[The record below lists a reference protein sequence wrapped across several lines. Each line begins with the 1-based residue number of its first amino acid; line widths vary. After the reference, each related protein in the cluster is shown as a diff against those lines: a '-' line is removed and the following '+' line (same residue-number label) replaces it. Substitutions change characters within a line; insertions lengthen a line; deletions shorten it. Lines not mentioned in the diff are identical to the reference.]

1 MSDRHDVPGNG
12 VAVVGLAHRLPP
24 GEGPD
29 ALPGEEAGEPCEPAL
44 VALTRE
50 ELAPL
55 AHQVTDDTAVFLC
68 GDARAQA
75 HLLPSLLG
83 DLAHHPAEQDEAP
96 SLDRAVRHACTTLLT
111 GTATR
116 AVIVGIW
123 PPQHPQESGEFGTR
137 NHPEAD
143 TGAVLVLKTEA
154 RARADGDPV
163 LCLLHDGALPEPTDP
178 HHTEAPPTDG
188 TPPPEARA
196 AALAETVRRL
206 DRGAHDRP
214 RAARD
219 GGRGTQD
226 GENGESEVTVA
237 VQPHRSH
244 QPDAPRPRPGAAR
257 PAAPHGTAFLFSGQ
271 GSQRHAMGRQ
281 LHRTQPAFRQAFD
294 EACSHLDPGLE
305 TPLATLLFADAGHP
319 LLHRTDHTQAALFA
333 LEVALYRLVEG
344 RGLRPDH
351 LIGHSIGELAAAH
364 VAGVLSL
371 QDACAL
377 VSARGRLMQALPE
390 GGAMVAVQAT
400 EDEVRAQLADADG
413 AHRTVGIAAVNGPSS
428 VVLSGAAQPVRDLA
442 AHWSR
447 AGRKTSRLRVSHAF
461 HSPHMDPMLADFRR
475 VAEALTF
482 HPPGIPVVSNVTGDL
497 ARPEDLITPDYWVQH
512 VRRPVRFLDG
522 IRTLHAAGVRTFLEL
537 GPDATLTPLVRDC
550 LPDDAQ
556 ATVVPA
562 LRRDRD
568 EPTTFDAALA
578 RCRRPHDDAAPPTD
592 PPRTDA
598 RHLAALTTPEQ
609 HRTLLD
615 LVRTEVARAL
625 QTVPAQQ
632 IADDGPFTDLGVG
645 SLTAVEIRDALTA
658 ATGTR
663 LPSTLLFDHPTPRAL
678 AHHLHRELLGA
689 TDPHADHDPTGDP
702 AGDPDEPLAIVA
714 MSCRLPGGVHT
725 PEDLWELVR
734 TGGDAITGF
743 PEDRGWDTTRLFHP
757 DPERPGTSHTR
768 HGGFLHDAAEF
779 DPGLFGIS
787 PREALA
793 MDPQQRL
800 LLELSWEALER
811 AGIDPTSLRGSR
823 TGVFAGTNGQDYGT
837 LLLGAPDDL
846 EGYRGTGSAASVV
859 SGRIAYTFGLEGP
872 AVTVDTACSSSLV
885 ALHLAAQS
893 LRAGDCA
900 LALVGGVTVMAT
912 PAKFVVFSRQR
923 GLAADGRCKSFAE
936 AADGTGW
943 SEGAGVLLVE
953 RLADARRRGHPVLA
967 VVRGSAV
974 NQDGASNGLTAPN
987 GPAQQ
992 RVIRAALANARLTA
1006 ADVDTVEAHG
1016 TGTRLGDPIEA
1027 QALLATY
1034 GRDRPAERP
1043 LWLGSLKSNLGHTQA
1058 AAGVAGVI
1066 KMVLAMHHGLLP
1078 GTLHLDRPTPHVDWE
1093 TGAVEL
1099 LTEARPWPET
1109 GRSRRA
1115 AISSF
1120 GVSGTNAH
1128 VVVEQAPQEG
1138 RSAADGA
1145 TSPAEP
1151 VTAPAALPWLV
1162 SAATPAGLRDQAR
1175 RLHEHL
1181 TAHPQLTP
1189 ADVGLSLA
1197 TTRAQLDQRA
1207 AVVGADRD
1215 ALLAGLA
1222 ALARDEPA
1230 AGVVRAPS
1238 APAGRGRLGVLFTGQ
1253 GAQRLDMGRALHAR
1267 FPAFADAF
1275 DRACDLLERALGAP
1289 LRPVLWGTDQD
1300 LLNQTVHAQAGL
1312 FAVEVALFR
1321 LLESFK
1327 IAPDALIGHS
1337 IGELAAAHAAG
1348 VLSLEDACTLVA
1360 ARGRLMQALPQGG
1373 AMLAVQ
1379 AREEEIAEL
1388 LGGPVSL
1395 AAVNGP
1401 ESVVV
1406 SGDADAVE
1414 VVREWARAHG
1424 RKSNRLRVSHAFHSR
1439 HMDGMLDQ
1447 FAAVAAQLTYHA
1459 PRIPVI
1465 STLTGELAGERELC
1479 SPAYWVRQVREA
1491 VRFADAVRTAAA
1503 QGVTRFVEVGPDSVL
1518 AALAD
1523 TTLAG
1528 SEPAAL
1534 CAAAQRADRDPE
1546 LALITA
1552 LARLHTHGAD
1562 VTWAPLFPGARPVA
1576 LPTYAFQRQ
1585 RYWLDAPPP
1594 SPTTAPADTADHHFW
1609 DAVTGEDWDTLRT
1622 ALGLDDAASL
1632 SAAHTALTT
1641 WRRAQDTRATLDR
1654 WRYRIR
1660 WTPIAG
1666 PNDTQLNGTW
1676 LLVQPSTDAVA
1687 DAVAA
1692 ALTTAGAHVVRVPVD
1707 GVHDRAEL
1715 GCLLTA
1721 ALAAAHEP
1729 TAVVTTLATDP
1740 RPHPHHPSLPLGT
1753 AGLTALLQAL
1763 TDLDI
1768 DAPLWSLTQGAVH
1781 ATSTDRLDAPV
1792 QALAWGLGTVAALE
1806 HPRQWGGTIDLP
1818 PVLDERAAERLC
1830 AVLSGHT
1837 GEDQVAIRDMG
1848 LLARRLVRT
1857 PRDAATQPHP
1867 TRRDLSGTTLIT
1879 GGTGALG
1886 ADVARRLA
1894 HEGAAHLLLT
1904 SRRGPDAPGARELRA
1919 ELTALGADVT
1929 LVACDAADRAALAA
1943 LLDTVPADRPLRT
1956 VVHAAG
1962 TLADGTLQTLTP
1974 ERFATVLDAKTAAA
1988 HHLHELTRHLDLDA
2002 FVLFSSDTGTL
2013 GSAGQ
2018 ANYAAANAG
2027 LDALAQHRRAHGL
2040 PATSLAWGPWGA
2052 HGMAARGAAHDRLRL
2067 RGLGAMPPP
2076 LALDALFQA
2085 LDDDETLLTIAD
2097 IQWERFAAAF
2107 TAARPSPLLSALP
2120 EAARNT
2126 ADTTRTTPDA
2136 DSPASRLAGLPAAE
2150 RRHAL
2155 TETVR
2160 THAASVLG
2168 HADRDAVSANRPFKE
2183 LGCDSLTAVELA
2195 NALGAATGVRLPATA
2210 VFDYPTPRALAEH
2223 LATTLFPDTQAP
2235 DATAPATDGS
2245 PAADEPV
2252 AIIGMACRFPGGI
2265 RTTEEFWTFLTEG
2278 RDAIDD
2284 FPADRGWDV
2293 DALYDPDPHA
2303 PGKSSVRTGG
2313 FLHDAAEF
2321 DPAFFGISPREAT
2334 AMDPQQRLLLETS
2347 WEAIE
2352 RAGIDPTSL
2361 RGSRTGVY
2369 VGINTH
2375 DYAELLLDAGDDL
2388 ESFRGTGTAFSVMS
2402 GRVAYTLGLEGA
2414 AVSVDTACSA
2424 SLVALHSAAQALRAG
2439 ECTLAL
2445 TGGATIM
2452 ATPRRFV
2459 ELSRQGALS
2468 GDGRC
2473 RAFAD
2478 GADGTGFAEGIGML
2492 LVERLSD
2499 ARRNGHRV
2507 LAVMRGSAVNQ
2518 DGASNGLTAPNGPSQ
2533 QRVIRQALANAR
2545 LSPGDVDVVEAHGT
2559 GTKLGDPIEAQA
2571 LLATYGQDR
2580 DADRPLLLGSVKSN
2594 IGHTQAAAGVAGV
2607 IKMVEAMRHGVLP
2620 KTLHVGAP
2628 SPHVD
2633 WSTGAVELATENQP
2647 WPESGRVRRAGV
2659 SSFGISGTNAHVILE
2674 QAPAPVVESVEVE
2687 PGRSGVGVG
2696 PVAWVVSGKSEAG
2709 LRAQALRLRDFVA
2722 ERPELEPVDV
2732 AFSLA
2737 SSRAVLEHRAVV
2749 VGADREALLAGV
2761 GSVATGDPA
2770 GGVVT
2775 GSGLDA
2781 GSGAVLVFPG
2791 QGSQWVGMAAEL
2803 LDSSEA
2809 FASRWAEC
2817 ERALASFVEW
2827 SLTEV
2832 ARSAD
2837 PAVLERVDV
2846 VQPLLWAVMVC
2857 LAEVWRAAGVEPAA
2871 VIGHSQGE
2879 IAAAVVAGALSVE
2892 DGARVVALR
2901 SQAITALSGAGGM
2914 LSVPL
2919 PAAEVEAV
2927 LTGYEGLGVAAVNG
2941 PSVTVVSGDAAAL
2954 DAVQAA
2960 WEAEGVR
2967 VRRVPVDYAS
2977 HSPHVEALRDRIL
2990 ADLTPLTP
2998 AASTIGFFS
3007 TLTGELT
3014 DTAGLDA
3021 GYWYRNLRQTVRFE
3035 DAVRAA
3041 VAAGHTVFIEA
3052 SAHPVL
3058 TVGVEQTLD
3067 AVDATGAAFGT
3078 LRRDHG
3084 DMAQLLTA
3092 LGQAHLHGLSVA
3104 WDEVLA
3110 SYRPRRVELP
3120 TYAFQRQRYWPKAVV
3135 RVSGD
3140 VQGLGLGS
3148 AGHPLLGAAVTL
3160 ADSEQVVLT
3169 GRLALSTHPWLAD
3182 HAVMGTV
3189 VLPGAAFLELAVS
3202 AGEQVGRGAVEELI
3216 LEKPL
3221 RLAAS
3226 GGVQVQVSVQAPDEG
3241 GRRSLAI
3248 HSRREAE
3255 ADGVWTRHATGV
3267 LAEASVA
3274 PSPTGLDIWP
3284 PSGARPVE
3292 TDGFYER
3299 LLGMGY
3305 EYGPAFRGV
3314 RAAWERD
3321 EELFVEV
3328 QLPEEMRPLAGE
3340 FGLHPALL
3348 DSALQSLRL
3357 ASFAEQPAP
3366 GHVRMPF
3373 SWSGVSLHAA
3383 GAATM
3388 RVRIAPAESP
3398 EAVTLT
3404 LADATGAPLA
3414 TVDALVSK
3422 SVSAGQ
3428 IGEAGAGDDLLS
3440 VEWVPVAAQRGSGAF
3455 GGVGAPDGPGAPD
3468 WAGLGKL
3475 QGPGG
3480 CHAGL
3485 AALGAALDAEAPV
3498 PDAVVVELADV
3509 CAADATPRAHVR
3521 AVWELVR
3528 AWLADERF
3536 AASRLVVVTRGAVG
3550 ATAADRVD
3558 GLAQAGAWGLLRSA
3572 RSEHPGRFALVDLDE
3587 PDELDVPAAFSE
3599 SLPAAL
3605 AVVASG
3611 EPQVAVRDGVP
3622 LVPRLAR
3629 DATPAQAKA
3638 VPAQA
3643 KAVAAGEGL
3652 LSPFPSGGTVLITGG
3667 TGTLGRLVARHLVL
3681 QYGVRELLLTSR
3693 RGPEAPDA
3701 QELAAELGELGARAE
3716 IRACDAADRDA
3727 LAEVL
3732 AGIPEGRPLRAV
3744 LHAAGVLDDGVIEA
3758 LTPER
3763 LETVLSPKADAAL
3776 NLHELTQHHDLT
3788 AFVLFSSAAGVFG
3801 NAGQASY
3808 AAGNAFLDALA
3819 QHRRSR
3825 GLPGTSLA
3833 WGLWAE
3839 ASGMT
3844 GHLAAADD
3852 QRMARRGALPIS
3864 TEGALAFLDAAL
3876 TRTTTGALALPV
3888 RLDLNALRAHAT
3900 DGSVPEVLGA
3910 LARGLVR
3917 PAVSRGRGA
3926 PGTGDPAGTPGAA
3939 GTSLAERLAGLPA
3952 EEIDRLLLDV
3962 VCGHVATVVGYA
3974 TPDAVQPNRPL
3985 KDLGFDSLM
3994 AVELRNR
4001 LNAATALR
4009 LPSTLVFDYPTP
4021 TAIAKLLQCELVT
4034 DPAAAP
4040 GAAATPLDG
4049 ELDRLEAVL
4058 AAKGD
4063 ADDGRQRIVARL
4075 EAMLA
4080 KWQDVADA
4088 GLDEDPDDVTDR
4100 LDAATDEEIFAF
4112 IDTEL
4117 GS

>member
-12 VAVVGLAHRLPP
+12 VVVVGLAHRFPPAEEPDTLP
-24 GEGPD
+24 
-29 ALPGEEAGEPCEPAL
+29 AEEAGEPYEPVL

-50 ELAPL
+50 ALAPL
-55 AHQVTDDTAVFLC
+55 AHQVGDDTAVFLC
-68 GDARAQA
+68 GDARRQV
-75 HLLPSLLG
+75 HLLSPLLG
-83 DLAHHPAEQDEAP
+83 DLTCHPAGQDEAP
-96 SLDRAVRHACTTLLT
+96 SLDRAVRHACTMLLT
-111 GTATR
+111 RTAKR

-123 PPQHPQESGEFGTR
+123 PPQHPDGTGEFGSR
-137 NHPEAD
+137 YRPGAD
-143 TGAVLVLKTEA
+143 AGAVLVLKTEA

-178 HHTEAPPTDG
+178 HHTEAYPA
-188 TPPPEARA
+188 PEART

-206 DRGAHDRP
+206 DRGAHGRP
-214 RAARD
+214 PAPRD
-219 GGRGTQD
+219 GGRGTPD
-226 GENGESEVTVA
+226 GENGEIEVTAA

-244 QPDAPRPRPGAAR
+244 EPDAPRPTT
-257 PAAPHGTAFLFSGQ
+257 PHGTAFLFSGQ

-294 EACSHLDPGLE
+294 EACGHLDPGLDI
-305 TPLATLLFADAGHP
+305 PLATLLFADDHHP
-319 LLHRTDHTQAALFA
+319 LLHRTDHAQAALFA
-333 LEVALYRLVEG
+333 LEVALYRLVES
-344 RGLRPDH
+344 RGPRPDH
-351 LIGHSIGELAAAH
+351 LIGHSVGELAAAH

-413 AHRTVGIAAVNGPSS
+413 THHTVDIAAVNGPSS
-428 VVLSGAAQPVRDLA
+428 VVLSGDAQPVQDLA

-461 HSPHMDPMLADFRR
+461 HSPHMDPMLAEFRR

-497 ARPEDLITPDYWVQH
+497 ARPEDLTTPDYWVRH

-550 LPDDAQ
+550 LPDDAP

-568 EPTTFDAALA
+568 EPTTLDAALA
-578 RCRRPHDDAAPPTD
+578 RCRRPLDDEPPAG
-592 PPRTDA
+592 PPATDA
-598 RHLAALTTPEQ
+598 RQLATLTVPEQ
-609 HRTLLD
+609 HRALLD

-625 QTVPAQQ
+625 DTVPVQQ

-678 AHHLHRELLGA
+678 AHHLHHELLGG
-689 TDPHADHDPTGDP
+689 TDPHVDHDPTDDT

-734 TGGDAITGF
+734 AGGDAITGF
-743 PEDRGWDTTRLFHP
+743 PEDRGWDTTRLFHS

-768 HGGFLHDAAEF
+768 HGGFLHAAAEF

-893 LRAGDCA
+893 LRAGDCS

-923 GLAADGRCKSFAE
+923 GLAADGRCKSFAD

-967 VVRGSAV
+967 VVRGSAI

-1034 GRDRPAERP
+1034 GQDRPAERP

-1078 GTLHLDRPTPHVDWE
+1078 ETLHLDRPTSHVDWE
-1093 TGAVEL
+1093 SGAVEL

-1128 VVVEQAPQEG
+1128 VVLEQAPGEG
-1138 RSAADGA
+1138 WAAAGDT
-1145 TSPAEP
+1145 TSPSAP

-1181 TAHPQLTP
+1181 TAHPQLAS
-1189 ADVGLSLA
+1189 ADAGLALA
-1197 TTRAQLDQRA
+1197 TTRAQLDSRA
-1207 AVVGADRD
+1207 VVVGADRD

-1230 AGVVRAPS
+1230 AGVVH
-1238 APAGRGRLGVLFTGQ
+1238 APATAGGHGRLGVLFTGQ

-1267 FPAFADAF
+1267 FPVFADAF
-1275 DRACDLLERALGAP
+1275 DRACDLLERALDAP

-1321 LLESFK
+1321 LVESFG
-1327 IAPDALIGHS
+1327 ITPDALIGHS
-1337 IGELAAAHAAG
+1337 IGELAAAHVAG
-1348 VLSLEDACTLVA
+1348 VLSLADACTLVA
-1360 ARGRLMQALPQGG
+1360 ARGRLMQALPPGG

-1379 AREEEIAEL
+1379 AREDEIAEL
-1388 LGGPVSL
+1388 LGGSVSL

-1414 VVREWARAHG
+1414 TVREWAQAHG
-1424 RKSNRLRVSHAFHSR
+1424 RKSNRLRVSHAFHSHR
-1439 HMDGMLDQ
+1439 MDGMLDQ
-1447 FAAVAAQLTYHA
+1447 FAAVAEQLTYRA

-1465 STLTGELAGERELC
+1465 STLTGEPAGERELC

-1518 AALAD
+1518 TALAD

-1528 SEPAAL
+1528 SAPDAL

-1546 LALITA
+1546 LTLITA
-1552 LARLHTHGAD
+1552 LARLHTHGTD

-1585 RYWLDAPPP
+1585 RYWLDAPTP
-1594 SPTTAPADTADHHFW
+1594 SPATTPADTADHHFW

-1622 ALGLDDAASL
+1622 ALGLDDVTSL
-1632 SAAHTALTT
+1632 SAARTALTT
-1641 WRRAQDTRATLDR
+1641 WRQAQDTRATLDR

-1660 WTPIAG
+1660 WTPLAG
-1666 PNDTQLNGTW
+1666 PNDTRLTGTW
-1676 LLVQPSTDAVA
+1676 LLVQPPGDGATDAVA
-1687 DAVAA
+1687 DAVAD

-1707 GVHDRAEL
+1707 GAHDRAAL
-1715 GCLLTA
+1715 VCLLTA
-1721 ALAAAHEP
+1721 ALDGADEP
-1729 TAVVTTLATDP
+1729 TAVVTTLATDL
-1740 RPHPHHPSLPLGT
+1740 RPHPRHPSLPLGT

-1781 ATSTDRLDAPV
+1781 ATSADPLDAPA

-1818 PVLDERAAERLC
+1818 PALDARASQRLC

-1867 TRRDLSGTTLIT
+1867 ARRDLSGTTLIT

-1894 HEGAAHLLLT
+1894 QEGAAHLLLT

-1962 TLADGTLQTLTP
+1962 TLADGTLQSLTP
-1974 ERFATVLDAKTAAA
+1974 ERFAAVLDAKTAAA

-2027 LDALAQHRRAHGL
+2027 LDALAQHRRARGL

-2067 RGLGAMPPP
+2067 RGLGAMLPQ

-2126 ADTTRTTPDA
+2126 VGTTRTATDA
-2136 DSPASRLAGLPAAE
+2136 DSPTGRLAGLPAAE

-2168 HADRDAVSANRPFKE
+2168 HADRDAVVANRPFKE

-2235 DATAPATDGS
+2235 DTAAPATDGI

-2293 DALYDPDPHA
+2293 DALYDPDPNA

-2321 DPAFFGISPREAT
+2321 DSEFFGISPREAT

-2478 GADGTGFAEGIGML
+2478 GADGTGFAEGVGML

-2545 LSPGDVDVVEAHGT
+2545 LSAADVDVVEAHGT
-2559 GTKLGDPIEAQA
+2559 GTRLGDPIEAQA

-2580 DADRPLLLGSVKSN
+2580 DAGRPLLLGSVKSN

-2607 IKMVEAMRHGVLP
+2607 IKIVEAMRHGVLP
-2620 KTLHVGAP
+2620 KTLHVDAP

-2633 WSTGAVELATENQP
+2633 WTTGAVELATENQP
-2647 WPESGRVRRAGV
+2647 WPESDRVRRAGV

-2674 QAPAPVVESVEVE
+2674 QAPAVGSGEVE
-2687 PGRSGVGVG
+2687 PERSDAG
-2696 PVAWVVSGKSEAG
+2696 PVAWVLSGKSEAG
-2709 LRAQALRLRDFVA
+2709 LRAQAERLQEFVA
-2722 ERPELEPVDV
+2722 GRPGLAPVDV
-2732 AFSLA
+2732 ALSLV

-2749 VGADREALLAGV
+2749 VGADREVLLAGV
-2761 GSVATGDPA
+2761 GSVAVGEPA
-2770 GGVVT
+2770 AGVVT
-2775 GSGLDA
+2775 GTGLGV

-2791 QGSQWVGMAAEL
+2791 QGSQWVGMAAGL

-2817 ERALASFVEW
+2817 EGALAPFVDW

-2832 ARSAD
+2832 ARSTD

-2919 PAAEVEAV
+2919 PAAEVESV
-2927 LTGYEGLGVAAVNG
+2927 LAGYEGLGVAAVNG
-2941 PSVTVVSGDAAAL
+2941 PAVTVVSGDAAAL

-2977 HSPHVEALRDRIL
+2977 HSPHVEAIRDRIL
-2990 ADLTPLTP
+2990 ADLAPTTPT
-2998 AASTIGFFS
+2998 ATSVGFFS
-3007 TLTGELT
+3007 TLTGEVIDAT
-3014 DTAGLDA
+3014 HLDA

-3035 DAVRAA
+3035 DAIRAA

-3058 TVGVEQTLD
+3058 TVGVEQSLD
-3067 AVDATGAAFGT
+3067 AADVTGAAFGT

-3084 DMAQLLTA
+3084 DAAQLLTS
-3092 LGQAHLHGLSVA
+3092 LGQAHLHGLPVA
-3104 WDEVLA
+3104 WDVVFA
-3110 SYRPRRVELP
+3110 SHRPRRVELP

-3140 VQGLGLGS
+3140 VQGLGLGA

-3202 AGEQVGRGAVEELI
+3202 AGEQVGYGSVEELI

-3221 RLAAS
+3221 RLTES
-3226 GGVQVQVSVQAPDEG
+3226 GGVQVQVSVQAPEEG
-3241 GRRSLAI
+3241 GRRSLVI
-3248 HSRREAE
+3248 HSRREGE

-3267 LAEASVA
+3267 LAEATAA

-3292 TDGFYER
+3292 TGGFYER

-3340 FGLHPALL
+3340 FALHPALL

-3366 GHVRMPF
+3366 GQVRMPF

-3383 GAATM
+3383 RAATM

-3428 IGEAGAGDDLLS
+3428 IGEAGAGDGLLS
-3440 VEWVPVAAQRGSGAF
+3440 VAWVPVAARRGSGAF
-3455 GGVGAPDGPGAPD
+3455 GGVGAPDGSRAPD

-3480 CHAGL
+3480 CHADL
-3485 AALGAALDAEAPV
+3485 AALGAALDAGAPV
-3498 PDAVVVELADV
+3498 PDAVAVELADV
-3509 CAADATPRAHVR
+3509 CAADATPRAQVR

-3528 AWLADERF
+3528 AWLADERV

-3550 ATAADRVD
+3550 ATAGDRVD

-3605 AVVASG
+3605 AVVAAG

-3629 DATPAQAKA
+3629 DATPSQTTAAPA
-3638 VPAQA
+3638 RTTGVPAQPT
-3643 KAVAAGEGL
+3643 AVAVGEGPR
-3652 LSPFPSGGTVLITGG
+3652 SPFPPDGTVLITGG
-3667 TGTLGRLVARHLVL
+3667 TGTLGRLIARHLVV
-3681 QYGVRELLLTSR
+3681 QHGVRDLLLTSR
-3693 RGPEAPDA
+3693 RGPAAPGA
-3701 QELAAELGELGARAE
+3701 RELAAELTELGARAE

-3727 LAEVL
+3727 LAGAL
-3732 AGIPEGRPLRAV
+3732 AGIPDDRPLRAV

-3763 LETVLSPKADAAL
+3763 LETVLRPKADAAL

-3819 QHRRSR
+3819 QHRRAR

-3876 TRTTTGALALPV
+3876 TRTTGALVLPV
-3888 RLDLNALRAHAT
+3888 RLDLNALRVHAT

-3917 PAVSRGRGA
+3917 PAASRGRGA
-3926 PGTGDPAGTPGAA
+3926 PGTGSPTGTSGAT

-4040 GAAATPLDG
+4040 GAAATPVDG
-4049 ELDRLEAVL
+4049 ELDRLEAAL
-4058 AAKGD
+4058 AAMGN

-4080 KWQDVADA
+4080 KWQDIAATGPD
-4088 GLDEDPDDVTDR
+4088 DDPDDVTDR